1 MGESVVKEKI
11 LKGTIFLTLA
21 GIFSRVIGFLYRIF
35 LANTLGETELGI
47 YQLVFPVYSICFTLY
62 ASGLQTAVSQ
72 LVSNPHYKYSKKV
85 IKTGIILSLCISLTL
100 SAVIFIFSDF
110 ISLHFLFT
118 EKTSDLLKILA
129 LIFPFCGVT
138 SMINGY
144 FYGLRE
150 AKVPAVTQI
159 IEQLFRVG
167 FVFAI
172 YISSVF
178 EFSCKVAVAGL
189 IAGELC
195 SNIYNLISLKR
206 SRVRELGKLTVTK
219 RKIAK
224 AILKQAIPLSGTKL
238 VIALLSSIESVL
250 IPIMLTRYG
259 LSHDDSLALYGVIT
273 GIVLPFILFPGTI
286 TNSLSVLLLP
296 EISKADN
303 ENNRARILQTTK
315 ITIKYSLLLGCV
327 ATSIFLNFGTSIG
340 VLFFHSENAGKLL
353 TLLAMSCPFIYVS
366 TTLASI
372 INGLSKTHI
381 TFRNTVCGLLVRI
394 LFLVTVTP
402 KYGVYGYLF
411 GILLSQIIISILDS
425 VYLIRHGYTEIE
437 LSRWLIF
444 PCIVLSASIYICRIL
459 MQNLC
464 LYLHVEKNYIL
475 LLAIVPALLI
485 SLLFFRASGLVQ
497 KEDLT

>member
-1 MGESVVKEKI
+1 MKEKI
-11 LKGTIFLTLA
+11 LKGTILLTLA
-21 GIFSRVIGFLYRIF
+21 GILARIAGFVYRVF

-85 IKTGIILSLCISLTL
+85 IQTGIMLSLSVAFVL
-100 SAVIFIFSDF
+100 SAVVFFFSDF
-110 ISLHFLFT
+110 ISVHFLFT

-129 LIFPFCGVT
+129 VIFPFCGVT

-172 YISSVF
+172 YISHLCG
-178 EFSCKVAVAGL
+178 FSSKIAVAGL
-189 IAGELC
+189 VAGELS

-206 SRVRELGKLTVTK
+206 CKVRELGRLPVRKT
-219 RKIAK
+219 KIAC
-224 AILKQAIPLSGTKL
+224 AILKQAVPLSGTKL
-238 VIALLSSIESVL
+238 VIALLSSMESVL
-250 IPIMLTRYG
+250 IPVMLTRYG
-259 LSHDDSLALYGVIT
+259 LSHDSSLALYGVIT

-303 ENNRARILQTTK
+303 ENNRAKIQHTTK

-327 ATSIFLNFGTSIG
+327 ATAVFLNFGKPVG

-353 TLLAMSCPFIYVS
+353 TLLAVICPFIYVS

-394 LFLVTVTP
+394 LFLVAGTP
-402 KYGVYGYLF
+402 RYGIYGYLF
-411 GILLSQIIISILDS
+411 GLLLSQILISILDS
-425 VYLIRHGYTEIE
+425 VYLIRYGYTEIE
-437 LSRWLIF
+437 LFRWLIF
-444 PCIVLSASIYICRIL
+444 PCLVLSASIYICRIL
-459 MQNLC
+459 TQNIC
-464 LYLHVEKNYIL
+464 LLMHIQKELVVMLSL
-475 LLAIVPALLI
+475 LPALFIAFTLFRLTGLI
-485 SLLFFRASGLVQ
+485 R
-497 KEDLT
+497 KDDLT

>member
-1 MGESVVKEKI
+1 MKEKI

-21 GIFSRVIGFLYRIF
+21 GILARVIGFLYRIF

-259 LSHDDSLALYGVIT
+259 LSHDDSL
-273 GIVLPFILFPGTI
+273 PFILFPGTI

>member
-1 MGESVVKEKI
+1 MKEKI
-11 LKGTIFLTLA
+11 LKGTILLTLA
-21 GIFSRVIGFLYRIF
+21 GILARIVGFIYRIF

-72 LVSNPHYKYSKKV
+72 LVSNPQYKYSKKV
-85 IKTGIILSLCISLTL
+85 IKTGILLSLTVSLIL
-100 SAVIFIFSDF
+100 SAVIFFFSDF
-110 ISLHFLFT
+110 ISVHFLFT
-118 EKTSDLLKILA
+118 EKTSELLKILA
-129 LIFPFCGVT
+129 VIFPICGVT

-159 IEQLFRVG
+159 IEQFFRVG

-172 YISSVF
+172 YVSSLC
-178 EFSCKVAVAGL
+178 EFSSKIAVAGL
-189 IAGELC
+189 IAGELS
-195 SNIYNLISLKR
+195 SNIYNLISLKKCKVKEL
-206 SRVRELGKLTVTK
+206 SRLDISKT
-219 RKIAK
+219 KIAR
-224 AILKQAIPLSGTKL
+224 AILKQAVPLSGTKL
-238 VIALLSSIESVL
+238 VIALLSSMESVL

-259 LSHDDSLALYGVIT
+259 LSQDSSLALYGVIT

-296 EISKADN
+296 EISKADG
-303 ENNRARILQTTK
+303 ENNRAKIRHTTK

-327 ATSIFLNFGTSIG
+327 ATAVFLNFGKSMG

-353 TLLAMSCPFIYVS
+353 TLLAVICPFIYVS

-394 LFLVTVTP
+394 LFLLLITP
-402 KYGVYGYLF
+402 EYGVYGYLF
-411 GILLSQIIISILDS
+411 GLLISQIIISILDS

-437 LSRWLIF
+437 LMRWLVF
-444 PCIVLSASIYICRIL
+444 PCLVLSLSIYICRTVT
-459 MQNLC
+459 QNLC
-464 LYLHVEKNYIL
+464 FLMQIQKEMVL
-475 LLAIVPALLI
+475 LLSMIPAFLLSFI
-485 SLLFFRASGLVQ
+485 LFRMAGLIR

>member
-1 MGESVVKEKI
+1 MGEAIVKEKI

-21 GIFSRVIGFLYRIF
+21 GIIARIIGFLYRIF

-85 IKTGIILSLCISLTL
+85 IKTGIFLSLCISLTL
-100 SAVIFIFSDF
+100 SAIIFVFSDF
-110 ISLHFLFT
+110 ISIHFLFT
-118 EKTSDLLKILA
+118 EKTSELLKLLA
-129 LIFPFCGVT
+129 FIFPFCGVT

-150 AKVPAVTQI
+150 AKVPAATQI

-172 YISSVF
+172 YISSIC

-189 IAGELC
+189 IAGELS
-195 SNIYNLISLKR
+195 SNVYNLISLKR
-206 SRVRELGKLTVTK
+206 SKVKQLGRLTVKKT
-219 RKIAK
+219 KIAQ

-238 VIALLSSIESVL
+238 VIALLSSMESVL
-250 IPIMLTRYG
+250 IPIMLTKYG

-303 ENNRARILQTTK
+303 ENNRAKILQTTK
-315 ITIKYSLLLGCV
+315 ITIKYSLLLGCI
-327 ATSIFLNFGTSIG
+327 ATAIFLNFGKSVG

-353 TLLAMSCPFIYVS
+353 TLLALSCPFIYVS

-394 LFLVTVTP
+394 LFLVTITP
-402 KYGVYGYLF
+402 RYGVYGYLF
-411 GILLSQIIISILDS
+411 GLLLSQIIISILDS
-425 VYLIRHGYTEIE
+425 VYLIQHGYTEIE
-437 LSRWLIF
+437 LFRWLVF
-444 PCIVLSASIYICRIL
+444 PCLVLTVSIYICRTFT
-459 MQNLC
+459 QTLC
-464 LYLHVEKNYIL
+464 VYFDQEREYLV
-475 LLAIVPALLI
+475 LLAMIPALII
-485 SLLFFRASGLVQ
+485 SFLFFRAAGLIQ